1 MMLKQAFRDA
11 RAAWA
16 DRAAQPYVYPAVYA
30 NQVTA
35 DEVPERVRSSYGP
48 ARFARLVQ
56 LKAKHDPKNLFRNN
70 HNIPPA
76 P

>member
-11 RAAWA
+11 RAAWV

-35 DEVPERVRSSYGP
+35 DEAPERVRSSYGP
-48 ARFARLVQ
+48 AKFARLVQ
-56 LKAKHDPKNLFRNN
+56 LKAKHDPKNPFCNN
-70 HNIPPA
+70 HNILPA